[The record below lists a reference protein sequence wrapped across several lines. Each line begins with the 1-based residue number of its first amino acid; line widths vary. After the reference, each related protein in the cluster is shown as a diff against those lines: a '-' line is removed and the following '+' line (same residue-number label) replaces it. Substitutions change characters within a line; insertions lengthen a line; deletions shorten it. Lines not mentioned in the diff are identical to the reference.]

1 MKRNLIFFMM
11 VALCSCT
18 GTRELTY
25 NHPLSAEYG
34 TDYVPGGTFVL
45 AYADA
50 RGGAQLPDVSGA
62 DVVITITD
70 DGYKFTSAM
79 PDTYTDVLPGCN
91 SIVVETSGYAIVAVS
106 DCTDEY
112 LLDCTIRSGVEKTWI
127 VILPSQSQELSDH
140 GFTDVVA
147 AQRGGVPS
155 VLTHPFLYA
164 YNGAWNYMGEAEYAE
179 NLIKVKLEKRETL

>member
-11 VALCSCT
+11 MALCSCT

-34 TDYVPGGTFVL
+34 TDYVPGDTFVL
-45 AYADA
+45 AYADT
-50 RGGAQLPDVSGA
+50 RGGATAPDMSDA
-62 DVVITITD
+62 DVVVTLTD
-70 DGYKFTSAM
+70 EGYSFASSM

-155 VLTHPFLYA
+155 AVAHPFLYA
-164 YNGAWNYMGEAEYAE
+164 YNGAWNYMGEAEYSE